1 LQILSRRDKQYF
13 KPKLYAKTFKANQM
27 ETTFKILKLK
37 KQNFFQQLFGLHPKE
52 NAYIELNNLLSSKEF
67 INISINDISN
77 ISSKYKVNL
86 IKKFKNR
93 LENLYSLALK
103 RYLDDKKLSASE
115 IENLKALKQI
125 LYLTSDQVEYIHNLV
140 TGEIYKENYVEAV
153 SDGRLSDEERHF
165 LEKLQSDLFLPEEL
179 ENKISDEVR
188 SNYMNNFV
196 GKILEDQ
203 QLSPDELAEMDA
215 ISKNLNFD
223 VSLDKKSKTVLERFK
238 LYWVLENGD
247 IPTINTAINLQNGEV
262 CYYKSEADWYL
273 QKKVARKEKTGKSD
287 GNARIMKGIYY
298 KIGSAGTNAVAKKE
312 LKLLS
317 TGTLYLTNKRLIF
330 AVKEKESVIM
340 LDKMLSFTPYFDGVC
355 IEDVTGENPTLII
368 KDNIEMFCIIMSRLL
383 REI

>member
-1 LQILSRRDKQYF
+1 
-13 KPKLYAKTFKANQM
+13 
-27 ETTFKILKLK
+27 
-37 KQNFFQQLFGLHPKE
+37 
-52 NAYIELNNLLSSKEF
+52 
-67 INISINDISN
+67 
-77 ISSKYKVNL
+77 
-86 IKKFKNR
+86 
-93 LENLYSLALK
+93 
-103 RYLDDKKLSASE
+103 
-115 IENLKALKQI
+115 
-125 LYLTSDQVEYIHNLV
+125 V

-165 LEKLQSDLFLPEEL
+165 LENLQNDLFLPEEL

-247 IPTINTAINLQNGEV
+247 IPTINTALNLQNGEV

-298 KIGSAGTNAVAKKE
+298 KIGSAGTNLVAKKE

-330 AVKEKESVIM
+330 VVKEKESVIM
-340 LDKMLSFTPYFDGVC
+340 LDKMLSFTPYYDGVC

-368 KDNIEMFCIIMSRLL
+368 NNNIEMFCIIMSRLL